1 MLKRILNRF
10 KGDRKYF
17 AIVFFILSL
26 ILVSGIIA
34 PILIN
39 NTERDWN
46 NLVSDEIKKIEDDIF
61 LSYKVKEKLLLDTKT
76 KLSDRLHRILKPG
89 NQSYGSLIRTVNS
102 DEFNEFSVEVF
113 APNAKMIAW
122 NSRIAIPQDD
132 LFPLSYPYG
141 ETYFYISN
149 LLTYLSVIDTLHIDS
164 DIFYIAISLPFE
176 KHYTYQNEYY
186 EEISFNKEISDRFYT
201 EFEIDYVP
209 FTQKSRDGRKYSF
222 ELLNNKFNKIG
233 LVSFF
238 KPSLTSAINDLNTL
252 FSQIQS
258 LLALA
263 ACIFLG
269 IGFSND
275 AGRIKLRSIKL
286 LLFVVYAALLRAV
299 LFAVEIPSR
308 FISGPLVDPAKFSS
322 AFGWGIV
329 KSPMEFFVT
338 GLLLVAVAVKA
349 FQYLTSYLEEYS
361 SSSKSRIIK
370 FVQII
375 IALIISLLVIRGLA
389 ASIKSVVFDS
399 ALRYFRSIELIP
411 EPAVILM
418 CFNILLIGTAVV
430 LFLSP
435 LIGLFL
441 KFTTTNDKRKKLF
454 LVIVSFILIQ
464 SAGIIFILI
473 QKQPL
478 ITLLLSFVA
487 ITVLFLNAYHITFIK
502 RSSLFNFVY
511 AGLAGSI
518 LSITLLNY
526 FNLELERES
535 LKTTTFEIT
544 RSDDNLVRFLLEETL
559 IESSGSNEIV
569 SYFPRRNTNFNALA
583 FIIWSKSSMQ
593 RESLVSSISL
603 FNIHKETIGTFSAGL
618 TPLDEIPQLPKE
630 NINGKVFIDEI
641 VIDPQTSLKQFNG
654 VVPVTDG
661 RILLGYISA
670 SVQYSPSSRSVADIP
685 EFLRSKKNLVN
696 SVIDFEQLNIFQ
708 FTDGRLVEAYGEIF
722 PSREQTEPILK
733 ADFSDD
739 NEAWLRLNMNDEN
752 YLTYALRT
760 GHDKDNNIIS
770 VSVQEKHLT
779 WNLFNFFKIFIIQSI
794 FIIVL
799 LIIILLSGSR
809 EFKYS
814 FKSQLLVAFLFVSII
829 PVGLLALYN
838 REIVQERTNSAIIN
852 ELNERTNYIEN
863 HINTQLVKHKNR
875 SLPDIFENVTNELN
889 ISFAVYDG
897 TNLFYNSQPEYY
909 NAGLFI
915 NKLNSRTYYHLN
927 YLSYRE
933 FFLKETL
940 DNFVYDSFYKRINI
954 AGTNYI
960 LNVNDA
966 FNKIKVTFTT
976 IDVDVFLFGVYSF
989 AVLVIIIVST
999 IMANRI
1005 SAPIRRLTKATDAVA
1020 NGDLSVQLEGNE
1032 KGEIKELFDRFN
1044 MMTGELQK
1052 NQVEL
1057 AELERENAWKEMA
1070 KQVAHE
1076 IKNPLTPMKLAV
1088 QQLIISYREKKN
1100 FEQMFEKIS
1109 GTILNQIDTLN
1120 QIASEFSSFARMPNY
1135 KLEQID
1141 IIPVIYDVINLFI
1154 DEKIK
1159 ITFVTENNSAIVEAD
1174 KSNLRRM
1181 FINLIRNS
1189 IQANAESI
1197 EIKLI
1202 EKESR
1207 LEIIFSDDGN
1217 GIPESIRNKI
1227 FEQNFTTKEKGMG
1240 LGLKMIKRFLEGI
1253 RGNIDYIDSE
1263 TGATFKIEIPLNQN
1277 PPGNN
1282 V

>member
-1 MLKRILNRF
+1 MLKKIPNRF

-26 ILVSGIIA
+26 ILVSGIAA
-34 PILIN
+34 PILIK
-39 NTERDWN
+39 NTEQNWN
-46 NLVSDEIKKIEDDIF
+46 TELSSEIKKIEDDIF
-61 LSYKVKEKLLLDTKT
+61 HSYKLKEKFLLETKNR
-76 KLSDRLHRILKPG
+76 LSDKLHKLLKPG
-89 NQSYGSLIRTVNS
+89 NLSYGSLIKTVNS
-102 DEFNEFSVEVF
+102 DEFNDFSVEVF

-122 NSRIAIPQDD
+122 NSQIAIPQDD

-141 ETYFYISN
+141 ETYFYISS
-149 LLTYLSVIDTLHIDS
+149 LVTYLSVIDTLHIDS
-164 DIFYIAISLPFE
+164 DIFYIAVSLPFE
-176 KHYTYQNEYY
+176 KHYSYQNEHYK
-186 EEISFNKEISDRFYT
+186 EISFSKEISDRFLT
-201 EFEIDYVP
+201 EFEISYVP
-209 FTQKSRDGRKYSF
+209 FTPKSRDGRKYSF
-222 ELLNNKFNKIG
+222 EVLNNKFNKIG

-238 KPSLTSAINDLNTL
+238 KPSLTSAVNDLNTL
-252 FSQIQS
+252 FSQLQS

-263 ACIFLG
+263 ACIF
-269 IGFSND
+269 IGVGFRNEVNK
-275 AGRIKLRSIKL
+275 IKLRSIKL
-286 LLFVVYAALLRAV
+286 LLYVLYIMLLRAV
-299 LFAVEIPSR
+299 LFAVDIPSR
-308 FISGPLVDPAKFSS
+308 FISGALVDPANFSS

-338 GLLLVAVAVKA
+338 GLLLVAVSVKT
-349 FQYLTSYLEEYS
+349 FQYLNNYLEEYS
-361 SSSKSRIIK
+361 LQSKSRIIK
-370 FVQII
+370 II
-375 IALIISLLVIRGLA
+375 QLILVVIVTLFAARGLA

-399 ALRYFRSIELIP
+399 ALRYFRSVELIP

-418 CFNILLIGTAVV
+418 CLNILLLGTAVV
-430 LFLSP
+430 LLLSP
-435 LIGLFL
+435 LIGFFL
-441 KFTTTNDKRKKLF
+441 KFTVTNSKRKKIVV
-454 LVIVSFILIQ
+454 VISAYVLIQ
-464 SAGIIFILI
+464 SAGIIFISV

-478 ITLLLSFVA
+478 ITLLLSFVTF
-487 ITVLFLNAYHITFIK
+487 TVLFIFAYHLVFI
-502 RSSLFNFVY
+502 RSRSGFNFVY

-559 IESSGSNEIV
+559 IESSGSSEIV
-569 SYFPRRNTNFNALA
+569 NYFPRRNTNFNALA

-593 RESLVSSISL
+593 RESLISSISL
-603 FNIHKETIGTFSAGL
+603 FNTHKKISGTFSAGL
-618 TPLDEIPQLPKE
+618 TPLAELPVYPNE
-630 NINGKVFIDEI
+630 NINGKVFIEEK
-641 VIDPQTSLKQFNG
+641 VIDPTTNLKQFNG

-661 RILLGYISA
+661 RIVLGYITA
-670 SVQYSPSSRSVADIP
+670 SVQYSSSARSVADIP

-733 ADFSDD
+733 AAFSDD
-739 NEAWLRLNMNDEN
+739 NEAWLKLNMNDEN

-760 GHDKDNNIIS
+760 GTEKDNNIIS

-794 FIIVL
+794 FIIIL
-799 LIIILLSGSR
+799 LIIILSSGSR

-814 FKSQLLVAFLFVSII
+814 FKSQLLTAFLFVSII

-863 HINTQLVKHKNR
+863 HVNTQLLKHKNR
-875 SLPDIFENVTNELN
+875 NLFDIFDNVTRELN

-897 TNLFYNSQPEYY
+897 TNLFYNSQPGYY

-915 NKLNSRTYYHLN
+915 NKLNSRAYYHLN

-933 FFLKETL
+933 FYLKESL
-940 DNFVYDSFYKRINI
+940 DNYVYDSFYKRINI

-966 FNKIKVTFTT
+966 FNKIQVTFTT

-1020 NGDLSVQLEGNE
+1020 NGDLSIQLEGKE

-1076 IKNPLTPMKLAV
+1076 IKNPLTPMKLAM
-1088 QQLIISYREKKN
+1088 QQLIISYKEKKN

-1109 GTILNQIDTLN
+1109 VTILNQIDTLN
-1120 QIASEFSSFARMPNY
+1120 QIASEFSNFARMPNY

-1141 IIPVIYDVINLFI
+1141 IVPVIYDVINLFI

-1159 ITFVTENNSAIVEAD
+1159 ITFTSEINSAIVEAD

-1189 IQANAESI
+1189 MQANAKSV
-1197 EIKLI
+1197 LI
-1202 EKESR
+1202 NLKEEGSNY
-1207 LEIIFSDDGN
+1207 EIIFSDDGS
-1217 GIPESIRNKI
+1217 GIPENIRSKI

-1240 LGLKMIKRFLEGI
+1240 LGLKLTKRFLEGI
-1253 RGNIDYIDSE
+1253 NGNIVHVDSE
-1263 TGATFKIEIPLNQN
+1263 SGTIFKIEIPFKTQGSN
-1277 PPGNN
+1277 G
-1282 V
+1282 